1 MYDFRLSVSKEEAMS
16 EHVAIRNQADIEKIE
31 RLPVQERCP
40 ETSTYALI
48 ERGAAIDP
56 DAIALHFMTSGEAW
70 DQPQEI
76 TFAQLLARVRQTANL
91 FTDLGVGPDDVVTY
105 LLPNLPQ
112 THFVLW
118 GAEAAGIANPINPLL
133 EAETIRDIC
142 NAAGTKVLVA
152 LGEMPGTDIWHKVET
167 IHDKIPS
174 LEKIVRVMGPS
185 DEAKGIIGFEEAV
198 AAYPTDRLTSGRV
211 FNREDI
217 ASLYHTGGTTGTPKL
232 ARRTHFNEIVLAS
245 NIVLAAE
252 LSAEETVLCG
262 LPLFHCNGTCIT
274 GLAPFSVGAGVV
286 LLSPSGYRDQGVI
299 LNFFKIVE
307 RYKPVFFSTV
317 PTVLGV
323 LLNVPKADADISSLR
338 YVICGAAPL
347 SVELFNRFEA
357 YSGMKI
363 MEGYGLTEVACAS
376 AVNPRDGERKIG
388 SIGLPL
394 PYNEIKVAILDSD
407 GAYLRDAKNDEIGVI
422 AVKGPCVFSGY
433 VEEAH
438 NQDIW
443 IEDEWFNTGDL
454 GRRDSEGYLW
464 LTGRRKEL
472 IIRGGHNI
480 DPATIEEALYQMEAV
495 QTAAAVGRP
504 DAYAGEVPVAYVQ
517 LKPGAN
523 TTEDE
528 LLAGARER
536 IGERAAIPK
545 AIHIIDEIP
554 LTAVGKVFKPA
565 LRWDASR
572 RVYEEE
578 LAALGDLVTSVSVDV
593 DEDPIHGTK
602 ATIRIECSADVL
614 SETVHKTVADILELY
629 TVHFEVELSRTSHQ

>member
-1 MYDFRLSVSKEEAMS
+1 MTEHLTIRTLS
-16 EHVAIRNQADIEKIE
+16 DIEAIE
-31 RLPVQERCP
+31 SVPVDKRCP
-40 ETSTYALI
+40 ETSTLELI

-56 DAIALHFMTSGEAW
+56 GATAISFIPSGEQW
-70 DQPQEI
+70 DRPQEI

-91 FTDLGVGPDDVVTY
+91 FTDLGIGPEDVVTY

-133 EAETIRDIC
+133 EAHTIRDIC

-152 LGEMPGTDIWHKVET
+152 LGEIPGADIWRKVES
-167 IHDKIPS
+167 IRDQIPS
-174 LEKIVRVMGPS
+174 LEKIVRVMGSS
-185 DEAKGIIGFEEAV
+185 DEAAGIISYEESV
-198 AAYPTDRLTSGRV
+198 GAYPADRLTSERV
-211 FNREDI
+211 FRPGDI

-232 ARRTHFNEIVLAS
+232 ARRSHRNEIVLAS
-245 NIVLAAE
+245 NIVIAAD
-252 LSAEETVLCG
+252 LSAGETVMCG

-274 GLAPFSVGAGVV
+274 GLSPFSVGAGVV

-307 RYKPVFFSTV
+307 RYRPVFFSTV

-323 LLNVPKADADISSLR
+323 LLNVPKGDADISSLR

-376 AVNPRDGERKIG
+376 AVNPRDGKRKIG
-388 SIGLPL
+388 SIGIHL
-394 PYNEIKVAILDSD
+394 PYNDIKVAILDSD
-407 GAYLRDAKNDEIGVI
+407 GAYLRDAENDEIGVI
-422 AVKGPCVFSGY
+422 AVGGPCVFSGY
-433 VEEAH
+433 VKEAH
-438 NQDIW
+438 NRGIW

-454 GRRDSEGYLW
+454 GRRDSDGYLW

-480 DPATIEEALYQMEAV
+480 DPAIIEEPLYRMEAV

-504 DAYAGEVPVAYVQ
+504 DAHAGEVPVAYVQ
-517 LKPGAN
+517 LKPGAKA
-523 TTEDE
+523 TEDQI
-528 LLAGARER
+528 LTWARENV
-536 IGERAAIPK
+536 GERAAIPK

-565 LRWDASR
+565 LRWDAIR
-572 RVYEEE
+572 RVYEKE
-578 LAALGDLVTSVSVDV
+578 LLALGDVATSVSVTV
-593 DEDPIHGTK
+593 GEDPVHGTK
-602 ATIRIECSADVL
+602 AVIRIQSAAAADPD
-614 SETVHKTVADILELY
+614 TVRQAVADILELY
-629 TVHFEVELSRTSHQ
+629 TVHWEVVLGTE

>member
-1 MYDFRLSVSKEEAMS
+1 MAERITIRDLS
-16 EHVAIRNQADIEKIE
+16 DIAAIE
-31 RLPVQERCP
+31 RIPVEERCP
-40 ETSTYALI
+40 ETSTLELI

-56 DAIALHFMTSGEAW
+56 GATAIHFIAGGEQW
-70 DQPQEI
+70 DQSQEI

-91 FTDLGVGPDDVVTY
+91 FTSLGIGPEDVVTY

-133 EAETIRDIC
+133 EAHTIRDIC

-152 LGEMPGTDIWHKVET
+152 LGEMPGTDIWQKVESFREE
-167 IHDKIPS
+167 IPT

-185 DEAKGIIGFEEAV
+185 DEAAGIIGYEEGIDASP
-198 AAYPTDRLTSGRV
+198 ADRLTSGRV
-211 FNREDI
+211 FHPDDI

-232 ARRTHFNEIVLAS
+232 ARRSHRNEIVLAS
-245 NIVLAAE
+245 NIVIAAD
-252 LSAEETVLCG
+252 LSAGETVMCG

-274 GLAPFSVGAGVV
+274 GLAPFSVGASVV

-307 RYKPVFFSTV
+307 RYRPVFFSTV

-323 LLNVPKADADISSLR
+323 LLNVPKGGHDISSLR

-388 SIGLPL
+388 SIGIHL
-394 PYNEIKVAILDSD
+394 PYNDFKVAILDSD
-407 GAYLRDAKNDEIGVI
+407 GAYLRDAENDEIGVI
-422 AVKGPCVFSGY
+422 AVRGPCVFSGY
-433 VEEAH
+433 VEEVH
-438 NQDIW
+438 NRGIW
-443 IEDEWFNTGDL
+443 INEEWFNTGDL
-454 GRRDSEGYLW
+454 GRRDSDGYLW

-480 DPATIEEALYQMEAV
+480 DPATIEEPLYEMEAV

-517 LKPGAN
+517 LKPGAEVS
-523 TTEDE
+523 EDE
-528 LLAGARER
+528 ILEWARER
-536 IGERAAIPK
+536 IGERAAVPK
-545 AIHIIDEIP
+545 AVHIVDEIP

-565 LRWDASR
+565 LRWDATR
-572 RVYEEE
+572 KVYEEE
-578 LAALGDLVTSVSVDV
+578 LAALGNLATSVSVRV
-593 DEDPIHGTK
+593 GEDPIHGTK
-602 ATIRIECSADVL
+602 ATIRIECASDVL
-614 SETVHKTVADILELY
+614 PETVRKTVADILELY
-629 TVHFEVELSRTSHQ
+629 TVHFEVET

>member
-1 MYDFRLSVSKEEAMS
+1 MTERFT
-16 EHVAIRNQADIEKIE
+16 IRTLNDIEAIE
-31 RLPVQERCP
+31 RVPADERCP
-40 ETSTYALI
+40 ETSTLELI
-48 ERGAAIDP
+48 ERGTAINP
-56 DAIALHFMTSGEAW
+56 GATAIHFIASGDQW

-91 FTDLGVGPDDVVTY
+91 FTDLGIGPEDVVTY

-112 THFVLW
+112 THFILW

-133 EAETIRDIC
+133 EAHTIRDIC
-142 NAAGTKVLVA
+142 NAAGTKILVA
-152 LGEMPGTDIWHKVET
+152 LGEIPGADIWQKVESFREE
-167 IHDKIPS
+167 IPT

-185 DEAKGIIGFEEAV
+185 DKAGDIIGYEENID
-198 AAYPTDRLTSGRV
+198 AYPADHLTSGRV
-211 FNREDI
+211 FHPDDI

-232 ARRTHFNEIVLAS
+232 ARRSHRNEIVLAS
-245 NIVLAAE
+245 NIVMAAD
-252 LSAEETVLCG
+252 LSAGETVMCG

-274 GLAPFSVGAGVV
+274 GLAPFSVGASVV

-307 RYKPVFFSTV
+307 RYRPVFFSTV

-323 LLNVPKADADISSLR
+323 LLNVPKDGADISSLR

-347 SVELFNRFEA
+347 SVDLFNRFEA

-376 AVNPRDGERKIG
+376 AVNPRDGEHKIG
-388 SIGLPL
+388 SIGLHL
-394 PYNEIKVAILDSD
+394 PYNDIKVMILDSD
-407 GAYLRDAKNDEIGVI
+407 GAYLRDAEDDEIGVI
-422 AVKGPCVFSGY
+422 AVGGPCVFSGY
-433 VEEAH
+433 VEESH
-438 NQDIW
+438 NRDIW
-443 IEDEWFNTGDL
+443 IDKEWFNTGDL
-454 GRRDSEGYLW
+454 GRRDSDGYLW

-480 DPATIEEALYQMEAV
+480 DPATIEEPLYRFEGV

-517 LKPGAN
+517 LKPGAEA
-523 TTEDE
+523 TEE
-528 LLAGARER
+528 EILAWARET
-536 IGERAAIPK
+536 IGERAAVPK

-565 LRWDASR
+565 LRWDATR

-578 LAALGDLVTSVSVDV
+578 LAALGNLARSVSVQV
-593 DEDPIHGTK
+593 GEDPIHGTK
-602 ATIRIECSADVL
+602 VTLRIECAADVL
-614 SETVHKTVADILELY
+614 PETVRKTVADILELY
-629 TVHFEVELSRTSHQ
+629 TVHFEVEL